1 MLPPVFYL
9 ISILLTSEPG
19 IQIPIQAPDRQS
31 IRFIKLTE
39 IGEFGLER
47 VERKEVAAHLHTGI
61 DIKRGNGNYLHA
73 PIFPIDGGTV
83 ISKREDGP
91 FAQLIIEHDQGD
103 LLYWTVYEHIAE
115 IRVDLFQKV
124 DSDTQI
130 ARFYNTTELDEY
142 GWQFD
147 HFHFEV
153 LKKRPIQIKPTKS
166 NPDRLFYSHTLACF
180 NERELM
186 NNFYHP
192 LEFLSDHL

>member
-1 MLPPVFYL
+1 MLPSLFYL
-9 ISILLTSEPG
+9 ISLLLTSEPG
-19 IQIPIQAPDRQS
+19 IQIPIEAPDRQS
-31 IRFIKLTE
+31 IGFIELTE

-47 VERKEVAAHLHTGI
+47 VERKDVSAHLHTGI

-73 PIFPIDGGTV
+73 PIFSIDRGTV

-115 IRVDLFQKV
+115 IRVGLFQQV
-124 DSDTQI
+124 DSETQI
-130 ARFYNTTELDEY
+130 ARFFNNKELNQY

-153 LKKRPIQIKPTKS
+153 LKNRPIKIKPS
-166 NPDRLFYSHTLACF
+166 MDNPERLYNSFTLMCHS
-180 NERELM
+180 EKELI
-186 NNFYHP
+186 NNFYSP
-192 LEFLSDHL
+192 LEFLSSHF